1 MARASSNSAA
11 RWCFF
16 LFFGFF
22 FGGWRRG
29 GGGGALEPSASAFVS
44 TSFVAIA
51 RVSSPPSKFTLL
63 PPIHKRASAARSAL
77 RRRESREKKPHE
89 PLGKSSAIVPNSDQS
104 FRCSLELVQGNCTWK
119 GTQSGVRERST
130 GGPLSAAKN
139 ARRCVQRLRPVGERE
154 RKMERVRSFVEIP
167 QLLISLPLARLDSTR
182 PPRKM
187 KRIVNLLACFA
198 ALAAA
203 YAAALSRP
211 GLLQGRERLMVALVR
226 ESEWKNWGR
235 EEKGERRKQTRFKK
249 KRSNWVS
256 STSSERSLGDHPHPA
271 FSPVHARLP
280 DRQQHPPAK
289 KKNNRTA
296 PRDHSPL
303 LRALRPRDA
312 PPRRR
317 CVPGRA
323 RGQRGS
329 AERHRRGAQ
338 GPGEAR
344 RGGRRGERLRENRV

>member
-1 MARASSNSAA
+1 
-11 RWCFF
+11 
-16 LFFGFF
+16 
-22 FGGWRRG
+22 
-29 GGGGALEPSASAFVS
+29 
-44 TSFVAIA
+44 
-51 RVSSPPSKFTLL
+51 
-63 PPIHKRASAARSAL
+63 
-77 RRRESREKKPHE
+77 
-89 PLGKSSAIVPNSDQS
+89 
-104 FRCSLELVQGNCTWK
+104 
-119 GTQSGVRERST
+119 
-130 GGPLSAAKN
+130 
-139 ARRCVQRLRPVGERE
+139 
-154 RKMERVRSFVEIP
+154 MERVRSFVEIP

-182 PPRKM
+182 PTRKM

-289 KKNNRTA
+289 KKKIEQLPAIILLCFALYALATLLLGVA
-296 PRDHSPL
+296 AFRD
-303 LRALRPRDA
+303 
-312 PPRRR
+312 
-317 CVPGRA
+317 VPEANAGLQSDIAEA
-323 RGQRGS
+323 RKDL
-329 AERHRRGAQ
+329 
-338 GPGEAR
+338 AR
-344 RGGRRGERLRENRV
+344 RGVVDVVASD